1 MMSQAMMSH
10 RTIGAV
16 VVAVMLLGRHAGA
29 QEPAPSA
36 PPSGS
41 TPGPAGQGAGPE
53 GQAPVQA
60 PGESASPAADPGATA
75 AGALAF
81 FMNSRDYRTLR
92 ELKSILTESARAT
105 YEHDSVAYNG
115 KKGIRLAAFD
125 YREPAPKG
133 TSTAYAA
140 TVKTLWDDQGEAV
153 EQRTETVRLTR
164 EGGSGAWRVAGLA
177 RVDSQPLRFKDAT
190 PGVTTLRMVLRAWVK
205 RDVAGV
211 KSNLTDAFVKK
222 LTAKGDTVEGLVM
235 GDAALRHAAFRID
248 GLDAKGETQAAAR
261 VRLVESHN
269 GRPGSLDGSP
279 HTLTLVKKGSRWLVD
294 DWK

>member
-1 MMSQAMMSH
+1 MMSH

-16 VVAVMLLGRHAGA
+16 VVAMMLAGGSAGA
-29 QEPAPSA
+29 QEP
-36 PPSGS
+36 PP
-41 TPGPAGQGAGPE
+41 APE
-53 GQAPVQA
+53 GQVPEPM
-60 PGESASPAADPGATA
+60 PGESATPAADPGATA
-75 AGALAF
+75 AAALAF
-81 FMNSRDYRTLR
+81 FMHSRDYRTLR

-105 YEHDSVAYNG
+105 YDHDSVAYNG

-125 YREPAPKG
+125 YREPAPKA

-164 EGGSGAWRVAGLA
+164 EGGGGGPWRVAALQKA
-177 RVDSQPLRFKDAT
+177 DSQPLRFKDAT

-205 RDVAGV
+205 RDVAAV
-211 KSNLTDAFVKK
+211 KANLTDALVKK
-222 LTAKGDTVEGLVM
+222 LTAKGDSVEGFVM

-248 GLDAKGETQAAAR
+248 GLDAAGTTQAAAR
-261 VRLVESHN
+261 VHLVESHN
-269 GRPGSLDGSP
+269 GRPGSLDGTP